1 MRKLLIGAVAA
12 AYVGAGGT
20 ALANGSIKDVVV
32 VEPVP
37 VWTGCYVGLGVG
49 GAWSDDNSFG
59 DLHKPKH
66 EYGNDYE
73 KKGDYKREQ
82 AYADYKKDKKDNGD
96 YWVPVDK
103 KYFDFD
109 DHTDSSTIFGGILA
123 GCNWERSNFVYGVEG
138 DIGFGN
144 DIDYL
149 ASLRGRIGVAW
160 DRSLIYVTAGV
171 AFVGLDRDFN
181 LWHKTSSSYL
191 GYSGYPD
198 GGYYKEF
205 DHRFNET
212 SDETGW
218 VIGAGYEKLIG
229 TNATIGIEGL
239 YYMFDDDDSTH
250 EWLAEDDHYYHP
262 RKFDRDVDNDI
273 FVLRARLTYLLR
285 RAPEPLK

>member
-20 ALANGSIKDVVV
+20 ALANGSMKDVVV

-59 DLHKPKH
+59 DLHKPKDSYKYKTSRYTKKDAH
-66 EYGNDYE
+66 KYSKQGA
-73 KKGDYKREQ
+73 KGD
-82 AYADYKKDKKDNGD
+82 GD
-96 YWVPVDK
+96 YWVPVNKDD
-103 KYFDFD
+103 FSFD
-109 DHTDSSTIFGGILA
+109 DHTDSSTVFGGVLA

-160 DRSLIYVTAGV
+160 DRSLIYLTAGV

-191 GYSGYPD
+191 GYSGYPT
-198 GGYYKEF
+198 GYTKEF
-205 DHRFNET
+205 NRRFNET

-250 EWLAEDDHYYHP
+250 EWLAEDEHYYHP